1 MFSEGDWVKD
11 QNGRLGF
18 VTGIYRD
25 NQITARFI
33 RSSNGYPI
41 KSTSIMHTNDIK
53 LAPLESTLEE
63 DDLYYLIDLALKT
76 NDKDWFKELSSKL
89 PV

>member
-1 MFSEGDWVKD
+1 MYSEGDWIKD
-11 QNGRLGF
+11 HNGRLGF
-18 VTGIYRD
+18 VTGIHRD

-33 RSSNGYPI
+33 RSSHGYPI
-41 KSTSIMHTNDIK
+41 QSTSIMHTNKIK
-53 LAPLESTLEE
+53 LAPLESTPEE
-63 DDLYYLIDLALKT
+63 DLYYLIDLALKT